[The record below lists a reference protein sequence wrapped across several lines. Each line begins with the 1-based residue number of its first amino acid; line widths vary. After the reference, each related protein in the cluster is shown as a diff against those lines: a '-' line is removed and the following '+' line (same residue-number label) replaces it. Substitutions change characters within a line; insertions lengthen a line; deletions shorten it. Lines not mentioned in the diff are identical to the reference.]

1 VEIPVENLRDIRGV
15 RLSLL
20 SLLGFGVCRRL
31 ISRKGADFKRLKTT
45 LAADLR
51 GLLKDYLLDT
61 FVEQDRFKMIQ
72 QYCSA
77 SQMV

>member
-1 VEIPVENLRDIRGV
+1 
-15 RLSLL
+15 
-20 SLLGFGVCRRL
+20 LGLPQIF
-31 ISRKGADFKRLKTT
+31 FF
-45 LAADLR
+45 AADLR

-61 FVEQDRFKMIQ
+61 FVEQNRFKMIQ

>member
-1 VEIPVENLRDIRGV
+1 LGAHFTAENAETAEA
-15 RLSLL
+15 
-20 SLLGFGVCRRL
+20 L
-31 ISRKGADFKRLKTT
+31 I
-45 LAADLR
+45 
-51 GLLKDYLLDT
+51 LKDYLLDT